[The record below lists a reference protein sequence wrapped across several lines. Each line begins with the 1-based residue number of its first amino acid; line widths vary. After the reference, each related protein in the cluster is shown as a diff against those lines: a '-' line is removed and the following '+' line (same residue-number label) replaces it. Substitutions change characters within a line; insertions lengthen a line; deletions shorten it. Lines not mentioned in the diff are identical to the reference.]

1 MLVAHVAQLA
11 RGVGLHGLAASA
23 LLSGSGEDAGFLRAG
38 GGDEAEVSTRE
49 AGTPTRHLLLARRPF
64 SLGIWVTVRA
74 RSTWPPRKGEESLPG
89 LGAVRRGSPSERE
102 PRGLLDAA
110 VGAGLTPLLP

>member
-49 AGTPTRHLLLARRPF
+49 AGTPTWHLLLARRLF
-64 SLGIWVTVRA
+64 GLGIWVTVRA
-74 RSTWPPRKGEESLPG
+74 RST
-89 LGAVRRGSPSERE
+89 
-102 PRGLLDAA
+102 
-110 VGAGLTPLLP
+110 